1 MAEDRKNK
9 QKINSKEYIQLFK
22 KTNIITSFGV
32 TVISNIAIGGLIGYY
47 LDKWTFN
54 NKVLLLVF
62 LMLGIVSGMYNGIK
76 LLMKEAEK
84 ENEKDKKS

>member
-1 MAEDRKNK
+1 MAEDRKDK
-9 QKINSKEYIQLFK
+9 QKVNSKEYIQLFK
-22 KTNIITSFGV
+22 KTNIITSFGI

-54 NKVLLLVF
+54 NKVLLLIF
-62 LMLGIVSGMYNGIK
+62 LILGIVSGMYNGIK

-84 ENEKDKKS
+84 ENGKDKKS

>member
-9 QKINSKEYIQLFK
+9 QKLNPKEYVQLFK
-22 KTNIITSFGV
+22 KTNIITSFGI
-32 TVISNIAIGGLIGYY
+32 TVVSNIAVGGIIGYY

-54 NKVLLLVF
+54 NKILLVVFLLL
-62 LMLGIVSGMYNGIK
+62 GIISGMYSGIK

-84 ENEKDKKS
+84 EDGKNKKD

>member
-1 MAEDRKNK
+1 MAEDRKDK

-22 KTNIITSFGV
+22 KTNIITSFGI

-54 NKVLLLVF
+54 NKVLLLIF
-62 LMLGIVSGMYNGIK
+62 LILGIVSGIYNGIK

-84 ENEKDKKS
+84 ENGKDKKS

>member
-1 MAEDRKNK
+1 MAENRKDK
-9 QKINSKEYIQLFK
+9 QKVNSKEYIQLFK
-22 KTNIITSFGV
+22 KTNIITSFGI

-54 NKVLLLVF
+54 NKVLLLIF
-62 LMLGIVSGMYNGIK
+62 LILGVVSGMYNGIK

-84 ENEKDKKS
+84 ENGKDKKS